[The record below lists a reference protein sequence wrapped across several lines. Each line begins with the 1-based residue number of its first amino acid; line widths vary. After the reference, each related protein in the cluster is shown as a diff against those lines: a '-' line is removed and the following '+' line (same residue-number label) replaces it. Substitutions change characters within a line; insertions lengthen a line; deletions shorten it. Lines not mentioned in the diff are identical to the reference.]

1 MFKGTKIRRIS
12 LILVGAV
19 AVCIVGAF
27 AVVSNKPAES
37 ENVGGPLED
46 VIENRESW
54 DVAFAEWSG
63 KAAPD
68 FTVKDIDGV
77 EHRLSDYRGR
87 NVVVVFWATWCPACK
102 VEIPHLIELRKEFKQ
117 DDLVILA
124 ISNETAGQLKQ
135 SAADKGINYTV
146 VSRGDEFL
154 PRPFSDV
161 RSIPTNF
168 FIDRNGNVKLVAL
181 GLVSLEDSRAILKA
195 EL

>member
-1 MFKGTKIRRIS
+1 MPTIKDVIVKKPDDSQIQTCKTWPTWSCQPSTFDWDYTQTETC
-12 LILVGAV
+12 LILEGEV
-19 AVCIVGAF
+19 
-27 AVVSNKPAES
+27 
-37 ENVGGPLED
+37 
-46 VIENRESW
+46 
-54 DVAFAEWSG
+54 
-63 KAAPD
+63 
-68 FTVKDIDGV
+68 TVKDIDGV